1 MAETTELY
9 VSSRKAREML
19 GIHVRT
25 LYQWEQKGWIETV
38 RDKNNHRMY
47 NVQKYL
53 EERKKRVCEIEY
65 PNYDETKVPEERLKI
80 IYARVSS
87 LGQKDDL
94 ERQKQVLSKLYPKHF
109 LVEDIGSGMNMNRRG
124 FRKMID
130 WLIEGKVEEVV
141 VMHKD
146 RLARFGYDLF
156 EDLLTK
162 YSNGRIIVVKGRKD
176 PEPEEEL
183 VKDVLQVMNIFVA
196 KMNGM
201 RKYESN
207 RKPIKM

>member
-53 EERKKRVCEIEY
+53 EERKKRVCETEY